1 MNNDETFFFCQI
13 IMFRY
18 RVNKNLKLIEFF
30 SILDLIQ
37 ERFTD
42 NLKEKWWDNNP
53 EKITCPEEIDVTDGM
68 SIHSMSGVFVLLFS
82 GIFIACLILGFDYM
96 YLKNNVIKPGKTV
109 KTRVQVLKISSKE
122 PHKSI

>member
-1 MNNDETFFFCQI
+1 
-13 IMFRY
+13 MFRY

-37 ERFTD
+37 DRFTD